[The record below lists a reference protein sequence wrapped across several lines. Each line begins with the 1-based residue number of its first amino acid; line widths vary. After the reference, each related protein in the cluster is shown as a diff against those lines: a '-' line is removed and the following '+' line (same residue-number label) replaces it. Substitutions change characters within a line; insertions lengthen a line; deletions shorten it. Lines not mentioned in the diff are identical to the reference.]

1 MLDLSI
7 RPLDIHCL
15 IGWFA
20 SSKNYR
26 HLVSRSGFYIGTM
39 LTIALLTSC
48 GGGSGGDSPPA
59 VAMPSACAETTGL
72 SAPLPACTPTT
83 PCTRVAPE
91 LKVQSIET
99 PTETPACSAPW
110 SQLYTHS
117 VLGFARHACIY
128 RPSGASAASKRPLIL
143 WFHPGGQ
150 GSADLAGSQTG
161 LLAKA
166 GSFDLTGDARPGFIL
181 VSVQGRNLRFPTAQP
196 RDGQHHD
203 FYYRDLGSPSANPDI
218 ANADALIDAMVA
230 EVIVDTSRIYDAG
243 WSNGGFFS
251 QLYAIARRDTAT
263 AGGNRIAAAAVF
275 AAADPFEG
283 ISWDPFN
290 EASIDDGDACRLPDY
305 PASGVPILIVHRT
318 ADSAVACDAVQ
329 AACFSTEP
337 GYTTTQWLTDANL
350 AGLHVQ
356 GLLIGGLETGAALD
370 TNMVACTDYSA
381 ACPVGDC
388 STAPY
393 SDGCLSLVNH
403 LRWPDGVYDNQPTDG
418 VDREVDML
426 QFLAAHPLP

>member
-1 MLDLSI
+1 MFDDSI
-7 RPLDIHCL
+7 RPLDFRCL
-15 IGWFA
+15 LRRFI
-20 SSKNYR
+20 SSQDYR
-26 HLVSRSGFYIGTM
+26 RLMAHRGLCLGAM
-39 LTIALLTSC
+39 LTLALFTAC
-48 GGGSGGDSPPA
+48 GSGSGGDTPP
-59 VAMPSACAETTGL
+59 VAEVTSACADATGL
-72 SAPLPACTPTT
+72 SAPLPACTPAT

-91 LKVQSIET
+91 LDVQSIVSPTVT
-99 PTETPACSAPW
+99 PECGAPW
-110 SQLYTHS
+110 SQRYTHS
-117 VLGFARHACIY
+117 VLGFTRHACIY
-128 RPSGASAASKRPLIL
+128 RPAGASATSQRPLVL

-150 GSADLAGSQTG
+150 GSADLAGSQAG

-166 GSFDLTGDARPGFIL
+166 GSFDLTGDASRPGFIL
-181 VSVQGRNLRFPTAQP
+181 VSVQGRNLRFPTVQP

-203 FYYRDLGSPSANPDI
+203 FYYRDLGSPSTNPDI

-230 EVIVDTSRIYDAG
+230 ENIVDTSRIYVAG

-251 QLYAIARRDTAT
+251 QLYAIARSGTAT

-283 ISWDPFN
+283 ISRDPFSG
-290 EASIDDGDACRLPDY
+290 ELIDDGDACRLAQY
-305 PASGVPILIVHRT
+305 PASQVPILIVHRT
-318 ADSAVACDAVQ
+318 ADSAVACNAVQ

-337 GYTTTQWLTDANL
+337 GYTTTQWLTDAGQ
-350 AGLHVQ
+350 AGLNVQ

-388 STAPY
+388 ITAPL
-393 SDGCLSLVNH
+393 SDACLSLVNH
-403 LRWPDGVYDNQPTDG
+403 LRWPDGVYDNPPDG

-426 QFLAAHPLP
+426 QFLADHPLT